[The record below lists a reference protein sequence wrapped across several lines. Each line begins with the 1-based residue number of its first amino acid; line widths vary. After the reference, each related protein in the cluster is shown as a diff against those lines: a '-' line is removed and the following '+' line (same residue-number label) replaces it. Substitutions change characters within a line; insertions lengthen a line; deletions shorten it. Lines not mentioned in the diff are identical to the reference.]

1 MSALIFLAALLFP
14 AITLAA
20 DLSGPVTITD
30 GDTLRFGDV
39 RVRLIGMDALE
50 ARQTC
55 KLDGE
60 HYPCGAAITSLNNAP
75 SFD

>member
-1 MSALIFLAALLFP
+1 LIPVVAP
-14 AITLAA
+14 A
-20 DLSGPVTITD
+20 DELSGPVTITD
-30 GDTLRFGDV
+30 GDTVRFGEV
-39 RVRLIGMDALE
+39 RVRLIGMGALE